1 MAHLPND
8 DKNVLDRAK
17 SQRNAELTGAVSRT
31 RNRLRDASV
40 EPRYDRELLLM
51 HVGSVAKFARLIP
64 FFIAAITFLGIAFG
78 PGLMMVLWSFLAL
91 GTYYMLTLIAERVG
105 ILIERG
111 ETLKRVTWLMTIGHL
126 ISGIAWSV
134 LTIFRCY
141 DCGPNE
147 FQMFQSVMILTA
159 MAVTAILCSAFSKAT
174 ITTFFLPVVM
184 FGSFAVDWSQKTHA
198 LSALLLISAMPFF
211 SILGR
216 HLQETTLN
224 LISLKAEKDYLI
236 TELEIA
242 KAHSDEARRRAE
254 DSNLAKSRF
263 LASMSHE
270 LRTPLNAIL
279 GFSEVMAREVL
290 GPMNNPTYKEY
301 SEDIRQSGAHLL
313 TLINEILDL
322 SRIEAGRFDLNEAE
336 LKLDVLVEEC
346 CRMMDLKIR
355 GKDIKILTDYDK
367 NLMPVL
373 ADETTV
379 RQVIFNLLSNAVKF
393 TPSGGQIRIK
403 IGWTSGG
410 GQYVSI
416 IDNGPGIPEDE
427 LELVMTAFRQ
437 GSIAIKNAEQGAGLG
452 LPIVQ
457 AIMELHGGSFKLKS
471 KLREGTEATVMFP
484 VERVVTRGKTKA
496 A

>member
-1 MAHLPND
+1 
-8 DKNVLDRAK
+8 
-17 SQRNAELTGAVSRT
+17 
-31 RNRLRDASV
+31 
-40 EPRYDRELLLM
+40 
-51 HVGSVAKFARLIP
+51 
-64 FFIAAITFLGIAFG
+64 
-78 PGLMMVLWSFLAL
+78 
-91 GTYYMLTLIAERVG
+91 
-105 ILIERG
+105 
-111 ETLKRVTWLMTIGHL
+111 
-126 ISGIAWSV
+126 
-134 LTIFRCY
+134 
-141 DCGPNE
+141 
-147 FQMFQSVMILTA
+147 
-159 MAVTAILCSAFSKAT
+159 
-174 ITTFFLPVVM
+174 
-184 FGSFAVDWSQKTHA
+184 
-198 LSALLLISAMPFF
+198 
-211 SILGR
+211 
-216 HLQETTLN
+216 
-224 LISLKAEKDYLI
+224 
-236 TELEIA
+236 
-242 KAHSDEARRRAE
+242 
-254 DSNLAKSRF
+254 
-263 LASMSHE
+263 
-270 LRTPLNAIL
+270 
-279 GFSEVMAREVL
+279 
-290 GPMNNPTYKEY
+290 MNNPTYKEY

-427 LELVMTAFRQ
+427 LELVLTAFRQ

-484 VERVVTRGKTKA
+484 VERVVATVSKKSPVA